1 MDPQNLS
8 LLVAFGAGVL
18 SFLSPCVLPMVPIYL
33 AYLAGSSA
41 SAAPDRKRR
50 TALVNSIAFGFG
62 FSIVF
67 VGFWAS
73 IGMVGYVFSDYADLL
88 RQIGGVVLIVMG
100 LHQAGVLKIPFLYR
114 QLRLDFSLSGRAT
127 PATSVAMGVA
137 FAAGW
142 TPCVGPVL
150 AGIIGLASL
159 SNTVLEG
166 AMLLVAYSLGLGVPF
181 FAAALLLARADALME
196 RMKRRMRAV
205 SSITGL
211 MLVAIGA
218 LMLSNTFRLLPQYF
232 NWGGV

>member
-33 AYLAGSSA
+33 TYLAGSSA

>member
-1 MDPQNLS
+1 
-8 LLVAFGAGVL
+8 
-18 SFLSPCVLPMVPIYL
+18 
-33 AYLAGSSA
+33 
-41 SAAPDRKRR
+41 
-50 TALVNSIAFGFG
+50 
-62 FSIVF
+62 
-67 VGFWAS
+67 
-73 IGMVGYVFSDYADLL
+73 
-88 RQIGGVVLIVMG
+88 
-100 LHQAGVLKIPFLYR
+100 VLKIPFLYR